1 MPSTFPDTEPYDLY
15 PPKRSLQYNNLDDI
29 TKRAL
34 TDANERRATPLT
46 LRL

>member
-1 MPSTFPDTEPYDLY
+1 
-15 PPKRSLQYNNLDDI
+15 LQYNDLDDN